1 MLWVLAGA
9 QGKGGNSG
17 GEENDGAGGGPL
29 VLIFPLFCAA
39 GGVKDVIICE
49 QQVSEVRDPGA
60 LQLRDHLFREKVT
73 ETLRG

>member
-1 MLWVLAGA
+1 MGLGRSS
-9 QGKGGNSG
+9 GKGGNSG
-17 GEENDGAGGGPL
+17 GEENDGGSL
-29 VLIFPLFCAA
+29 VLIFPLLCAA

-49 QQVSEVRDPGA
+49 QQVSEVQDPGA